1 MACIKKT
8 FICSLVVSASF
19 MAETMFLLFVWSFSD
34 LRILA
39 EEIRKC
45 HAIDYRQMPTS
56 YFFPWWGP
64 LKGVRCHKLFA
75 EYAFPS
81 SASAEKESSPLQ
93 SFECCG
99 DLWKSNI
106 MDWMGDTL
114 VQGRVRLWEF
124 YWFAEGHK
132 YYFSDLIG
140 KGDIP
145 LPFKKKFPDKGSC
158 TYYVIADLGREG
170 GLSKWL
176 QYYIGVFRKIV
187 SMYHESW
194 GITSGILFP

>member
-19 MAETMFLLFVWSFSD
+19 MAEAMFLLFVWSFSD

-56 YFFPWWGP
+56 YFFSWWGP
-64 LKGVRCHKLFA
+64 LQGVRCHKLFA

-81 SASAEKESSPLQ
+81 SASAERESSPSQ
-93 SFECCG
+93 SFECCR
-99 DLWKSNI
+99 DLWKGS
-106 MDWMGDTL
+106 MMGWMGDTL
-114 VQGRVRLWEF
+114 VLDRVRLWEF
-124 YWFAEGHK
+124 YWFAQGHK
-132 YYFSDLIG
+132 YYFADLIG

-145 LPFKKKFPDKGSC
+145 FHFKKKFPHK
-158 TYYVIADLGREG
+158 
-170 GLSKWL
+170 K
-176 QYYIGVFRKIV
+176 FRN
-187 SMYHESW
+187 
-194 GITSGILFP
+194 GAFPTKQKL

>member
-56 YFFPWWGP
+56 YFFSWWGP
-64 LKGVRCHKLFA
+64 LQGVRCHKLFA

-81 SASAEKESSPLQ
+81 SASAEKESSPSQ
-93 SFECCG
+93 SFECCR
-99 DLWKSNI
+99 DLWKGS
-106 MDWMGDTL
+106 MMGWMGDTL
-114 VQGRVRLWEF
+114 VLDRVRLWELC
-124 YWFAEGHK
+124 WLARDTNIILRILSGRGISPSISRK
-132 YYFSDLIG
+132 NSLIRSFG
-140 KGDIP
+140 M
-145 LPFKKKFPDKGSC
+145 
-158 TYYVIADLGREG
+158 
-170 GLSKWL
+170 GLFQQNKN
-176 QYYIGVFRKIV
+176 FRK
-187 SMYHESW
+187 
-194 GITSGILFP
+194 

>member
-56 YFFPWWGP
+56 YFFSWWGP
-64 LKGVRCHKLFA
+64 LQGVRCHKLFA
-75 EYAFPS
+75 EYA
-81 SASAEKESSPLQ
+81 EKESSPSQ
-93 SFECCG
+93 SFECCR
-99 DLWKSNI
+99 DLWKGS
-106 MDWMGDTL
+106 MMGWMGDTL
-114 VQGRVRLWEF
+114 VLDRVRLWEF
-124 YWFAEGHK
+124 YWFAQGHK
-132 YYFSDLIG
+132 YYFADLIR

-145 LPFKKKFPDKGSC
+145 FHFKKKFPHK
-158 TYYVIADLGREG
+158 
-170 GLSKWL
+170 K
-176 QYYIGVFRKIV
+176 FRN
-187 SMYHESW
+187 
-194 GITSGILFP
+194 GAFPTKQKL